1 MSREVERPG
10 WMGSGMSRSQQLS
23 YAALRQAMELAS
35 RVWFRY
41 RVEGREHLPPD
52 GAFIVSPVHRSYL
65 DTPIL
70 TVLTRRRLRF
80 MGKETLWR
88 NRFGAWFLTAMGGFP
103 VERGTADRA
112 ALRAAETVLGRGEP
126 LVMFP
131 EGTRRSGEVVLAE
144 NMHDGPAFV
153 SARAQVPIVPIGIA
167 GTDRAMAPGA
177 RFVRPA
183 KVVFVIGE
191 PIAPPDLVGGRVPR
205 RAVREHTDRLRV
217 EIQRLYD
224 RARSLRG

>member
-1 MSREVERPG
+1 
-10 WMGSGMSRSQQLS
+10 
-23 YAALRQAMELAS
+23 
-35 RVWFRY
+35 
-41 RVEGREHLPPD
+41 
-52 GAFIVSPVHRSYL
+52 
-65 DTPIL
+65 
-70 TVLTRRRLRF
+70 
-80 MGKETLWR
+80 MGKESLWR

-112 ALRAAETVLGRGEP
+112 ALRAAQAVLERGEP

-131 EGTRRSGEVVLAE
+131 EGTRREGDRLLEE

-153 SARAQVPIVPIGIA
+153 SARAQVPIIPVGIA

-183 KVVFVIGE
+183 RVRFVIGA
-191 PIAPPDLVGGRVPR
+191 PIPPPTLVGGRVPR
-205 RAVREHTDRLRV
+205 RAVREHSDLLRV

-224 RARSLRG
+224 EARRQLD